1 MGFLDN
7 IITAISPERGYR
19 REAWRQALEEL
30 RGYDAASHGRLN
42 AGWRVFNESAEL
54 TDRYSRD
61 VIRARARD
69 LERNSDIAQSV
80 IHAFRRN
87 VIGKGY
93 KLQAK
98 TESELLNDQ
107 LDKLWKQW
115 CRKENCDIT
124 ASQSFTQIMRMAVTR
139 KQVDGGILFIKRYTR
154 GGLVPFK
161 LQMIEVDELDT
172 TASIPR
178 HKGNT
183 VVSGIEYDPARRA
196 VGYFIQQYDVEG
208 WKLTTPVYIEA
219 KHVIP
224 YWTKHRPSQLREVSD
239 LSPTI
244 TRVRDTNEFI
254 TAVSVKER
262 IAACLA
268 VFIKRATP
276 TGGFGRGGVV
286 AGGDRVTYEGK
297 SLTPGMIKEMNVGD
311 SIETVEPKSAGSDAS
326 QFLKMQW
333 RLIGA
338 GQGMSYEAT
347 SRDMSESNYSSARQG
362 ANEDEATFA
371 AEIELLS
378 EIMSEIYET
387 FVISCYL
394 AGLIN
399 PPGFWDKKADYL
411 AHKWVQAPKKWID
424 PAKETTA
431 TKTALATGQKTFQDV
446 AAEQGKDWK
455 EAVDEM
461 AEVLKYGRK
470 AGIEMGG
477 VIYLDI
483 AADSTGATVYT
494 AVKTAKEKLGASSN
508 HAAVFWPK
516 GAVGEKIY
524 CLSAMAAAET
534 AATDAANG
542 DVPYESPS
550 NKDLKI
556 TATVLDDGTEVALDQ
571 EQANLLNGQGV
582 ITAINAN
589 GFKLWGNNTAA

>member
-1 MGFLDN
+1 MGILDN

-93 KLQAK
+93 KLQPK

-107 LDKLWKQW
+107 LEKLWKQW

-124 ASQSFTQIMRMAVTR
+124 ASQSFNQIMRMAVTR

-183 VVSGIEYDPARRA
+183 VVGGIEYDPARRA

-224 YWTKHRPSQLREVSD
+224 YWTKSRPSQLREVSD

-371 AEIELLS
+371 AEIELLT

-394 AGLIN
+394 TGLIN

-455 EAVDEM
+455 EVVNEM

-477 VIYLDI
+477 VIY
-483 AADSTGATVYT
+483 GQ
-494 AVKTAKEKLGASSN
+494 G
-508 HAAVFWPK
+508 
-516 GAVGEKIY
+516 
-524 CLSAMAAAET
+524 AAAQQNTGTQGQEPGNQEHG
-534 AATDAANG
+534 ANSG
-542 DVPYESPS
+542 P
-550 NKDLKI
+550 
-556 TATVLDDGTEVALDQ
+556 TGGGA
-571 EQANLLNGQGV
+571 GQPPED
-582 ITAINAN
+582 N
-589 GFKLWGNNTAA
+589 

>member
-107 LDKLWKQW
+107 LDKLWQQW

-124 ASQSFTQIMRMAVTR
+124 ASQSFNQIMRMAVTR
-139 KQVDGGILFIKRYTR
+139 KQVDGGVLFIKRYTR

-183 VVSGIEYDPARRA
+183 VVGGIEYDPARRA

-371 AEIELLS
+371 AEIELLT

-455 EAVDEM
+455 EVVDEM

-477 VIYLDI
+477 VIY
-483 AADSTGATVYT
+483 GQ
-494 AVKTAKEKLGASSN
+494 G
-508 HAAVFWPK
+508 
-516 GAVGEKIY
+516 
-524 CLSAMAAAET
+524 T
-534 AATDAANG
+534 AAQQNTGTQGQEPGNQEHGANSG
-542 DVPYESPS
+542 P
-550 NKDLKI
+550 
-556 TATVLDDGTEVALDQ
+556 TGGGA
-571 EQANLLNGQGV
+571 GQPPED
-582 ITAINAN
+582 N
-589 GFKLWGNNTAA
+589 

>member
-7 IITAISPERGYR
+7 IITAISPEAGYK

-42 AGWRVFNESAEL
+42 SGWRVFNESAEL
-54 TDRYSRD
+54 TDRYSR
-61 VIRARARD
+61 
-69 LERNSDIAQSV
+69 
-80 IHAFRRN
+80 
-87 VIGKGY
+87 
-93 KLQAK
+93 
-98 TESELLNDQ
+98 
-107 LDKLWKQW
+107 
-115 CRKENCDIT
+115 
-124 ASQSFTQIMRMAVTR
+124 
-139 KQVDGGILFIKRYTR
+139 
-154 GGLVPFK
+154 
-161 LQMIEVDELDT
+161 EVDELDT

-183 VVSGIEYDPARRA
+183 VVGGIEYDPARRA

-219 KHVIP
+219 KYVIP
-224 YWTKHRPSQLREVSD
+224 YWTKRRPSQLREVSD
-239 LSPTI
+239 LAPTI

-286 AGGDRVTYEGK
+286 SNGDRVTYEGK

-371 AEIELLS
+371 EEIELLT

-394 AGLIN
+394 TGLIN
-399 PPGFWDKKADYL
+399 PPGFWDKKADYM

-424 PAKETTA
+424 PTKETTA

-455 EAVDEM
+455 DAINEM

-477 VIYLDI
+477 VIYGQG
-483 AADSTGATVYT
+483 T
-494 AVKTAKEKLGASSN
+494 
-508 HAAVFWPK
+508 
-516 GAVGEKIY
+516 
-524 CLSAMAAAET
+524 AAEQQNAGQEPGDQVHGANSDPT
-534 AATDAANG
+534 GGGAGQPQTDN
-542 DVPYESPS
+542 
-550 NKDLKI
+550 
-556 TATVLDDGTEVALDQ
+556 
-571 EQANLLNGQGV
+571 
-582 ITAINAN
+582 
-589 GFKLWGNNTAA
+589 

>member
-124 ASQSFTQIMRMAVTR
+124 ASQSFNQIMRMAVTR

-183 VVSGIEYDPARRA
+183 VVGGIEYDPARRA

-244 TRVRDTNEFI
+244 T
-254 TAVSVKER
+254 
-262 IAACLA
+262 L
-268 VFIKRATP
+268 
-276 TGGFGRGGVV
+276 
-286 AGGDRVTYEGK
+286 
-297 SLTPGMIKEMNVGD
+297 SLIH
-311 SIETVEPKSAGSDAS
+311 I
-326 QFLKMQW
+326 
-333 RLIGA
+333 
-338 GQGMSYEAT
+338 
-347 SRDMSESNYSSARQG
+347 
-362 ANEDEATFA
+362 
-371 AEIELLS
+371 
-378 EIMSEIYET
+378 
-387 FVISCYL
+387 
-394 AGLIN
+394 
-399 PPGFWDKKADYL
+399 
-411 AHKWVQAPKKWID
+411 
-424 PAKETTA
+424 
-431 TKTALATGQKTFQDV
+431 
-446 AAEQGKDWK
+446 
-455 EAVDEM
+455 
-461 AEVLKYGRK
+461 
-470 AGIEMGG
+470 
-477 VIYLDI
+477 
-483 AADSTGATVYT
+483 
-494 AVKTAKEKLGASSN
+494 
-508 HAAVFWPK
+508 
-516 GAVGEKIY
+516 
-524 CLSAMAAAET
+524 
-534 AATDAANG
+534 
-542 DVPYESPS
+542 
-550 NKDLKI
+550 
-556 TATVLDDGTEVALDQ
+556 
-571 EQANLLNGQGV
+571 
-582 ITAINAN
+582 
-589 GFKLWGNNTAA
+589 